1 MQIVH
6 YCNPDF
12 ISFRCII
19 GSDLILCSGRTVTY
33 YRDLR
38 EYHSY
43 VCDDRVLDIAAFAV
57 PNVIINLIAYP
68 IQF

>member
-1 MQIVH
+1 M
-6 YCNPDF
+6 
-12 ISFRCII
+12 
-19 GSDLILCSGRTVTY
+19 TY

-57 PNVIINLIAYP
+57 PNVIIYSIAYS
-68 IQF
+68 ILF

>member
-1 MQIVH
+1 MLKKICF
-6 YCNPDF
+6 Y
-12 ISFRCII
+12 RCIL

-43 VCDDRVLDIAAFAV
+43 ICEDRVLDIAAFAV
-57 PNVIINLIAYP
+57 PNVRTISFTTFKVNYTNG
-68 IQF
+68 